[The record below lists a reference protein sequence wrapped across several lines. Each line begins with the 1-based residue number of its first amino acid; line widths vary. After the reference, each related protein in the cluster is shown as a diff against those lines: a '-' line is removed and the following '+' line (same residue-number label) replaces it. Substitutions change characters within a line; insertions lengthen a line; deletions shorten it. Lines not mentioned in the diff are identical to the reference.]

1 MSVVRSMV
9 RGTTIAAIALM
20 AAAAPSSSREPLVS
34 GAGLTPTPAAEP
46 KQMRLT
52 CRRYFGCVP
61 ALLHMSR
68 LDKEN
73 Q

>member
-1 MSVVRSMV
+1 MSVIRSMV

-20 AAAAPSSSREPLVS
+20 AAAVPSSSREPLAS
-34 GAGLTPTPAAEP
+34 DAGVTPAPAAEP

-61 ALLHMSR
+61 TLLHMSR

>member
-1 MSVVRSMV
+1 MSAVRSMT

-20 AAAAPSSSREPLVS
+20 AAATPSSSQEPVPADV
-34 GAGLTPTPAAEP
+34 GVTAIPAAEP
-46 KQMRLT
+46 KQMRLA

-61 ALLHMSR
+61 APLHVFR
-68 LDKEN
+68 LEKEN

>member
-20 AAAAPSSSREPLVS
+20 AAAAPSSSREPLAS

-46 KQMRLT
+46 KQMRPT

-61 ALLHMSR
+61 TLLHVSR

>member
-1 MSVVRSMV
+1 MSAVRSMT

-20 AAAAPSSSREPLVS
+20 AAATPSSSREPLAS
-34 GAGLTPTPAAEP
+34 DAGVTPTPAAEP

-52 CRRYFGCVP
+52 CRLYFGCVP
-61 ALLHMSR
+61 ALLHVSR